1 MKVTL
6 LNNKRYFSA
15 GGKTNEEI
23 EITDI
28 SFTDRPNVILGRAI
42 LPLSKLEKNVVIYG
56 QTVADGQVEYRTI
69 SAKCPHQ
76 GADISQ
82 DELKA
87 DGNVY
92 CSLHHRPIGVFSEY
106 NYAYLV
112 EKRADKFFIVKT

>member
-1 MKVTL
+1 MIK
-6 LNNKRYFSA
+6 KYFPA
-15 GGKTNEEI
+15 GGQAQVEI

-28 SFTDRPNVILGRAI
+28 SYTDRNDVILGKAI
-42 LPLSKLEKNVVIYG
+42 LPLSSVAKNVVVYR
-56 QTVADGQVEYRTI
+56 QTLDNGKTEYRTI

-82 DELKA
+82 DELKP

-92 CSLHHRPIGVFSEY
+92 CSLHRRPICIFSEY

-112 EKRADKFFIVKT
+112 EKRGDKFVIIKSTK

>member
-1 MKVTL
+1 MP
-6 LNNKRYFSA
+6 LNIKAYFPA
-15 GGKTNEEI
+15 GGQTHEEI
-23 EITDI
+23 EMTDI
-28 SFTDRPNVILGRAI
+28 CYTDRVDVIFARAI
-42 LPLSKLEKNVVIYG
+42 LPPSKLVKEMVIYYQKLPNG
-56 QTVADGQVEYRTI
+56 KDEYRTI

-92 CSLHHRPIGVFSEY
+92 CSLHRRPICIFSEY

-112 EKRADKFFIVKT
+112 EKREDKFFIVKT